1 MICEGRNKRQWG
13 KDISEPGRTLE
24 WGTVQT
30 PKEEMAW
37 LLPEIPRSQIAKL
50 IVIISA
56 GLSFFFRLED
66 I

>member
-1 MICEGRNKRQWG
+1 MKGGAKG
-13 KDISEPGRTLE
+13 GGVGVISEPVRTLE
-24 WGTVQT
+24 WGTAQT
-30 PKEEMAW
+30 PKEETVV
-37 LLPEIPRSQIAKL
+37 LPEMPRSQIAKL

>member
-1 MICEGRNKRQWG
+1 MKGGAKG
-13 KDISEPGRTLE
+13 DGGGVTSEPLRTLE
-24 WGTVQT
+24 WGRAQT
-30 PKEEMAW
+30 PKEETVV
-37 LLPEIPRSQIAKL
+37 LPEIPRSQIAKL

>member
-1 MICEGRNKRQWG
+1 MAVGVDLQASEDFKMGHNSNPQRRNNM
-13 KDISEPGRTLE
+13 
-24 WGTVQT
+24 V
-30 PKEEMAW
+30 A
-37 LLPEIPRSQIAKL
+37 LPEIPRSQIAKL

>member
-1 MICEGRNKRQWG
+1 M
-13 KDISEPGRTLE
+13 
-24 WGTVQT
+24 
-30 PKEEMAW
+30 
-37 LLPEIPRSQIAKL
+37 LPEIPRSQTAKL